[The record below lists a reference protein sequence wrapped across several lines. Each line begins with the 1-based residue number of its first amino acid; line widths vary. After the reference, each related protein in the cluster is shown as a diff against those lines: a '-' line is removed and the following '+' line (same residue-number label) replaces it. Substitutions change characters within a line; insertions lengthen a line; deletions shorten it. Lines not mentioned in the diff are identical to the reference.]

1 MTVERYPSGA
11 KAPYLFLG
19 VNGTTK
25 VVPLHTS
32 SERLPSGAKQAA
44 EKGHISGENFE
55 KHTSGAEAHVD
66 FIDFMPGI
74 NPRPTA
80 RISFSAAC
88 EARLFLLTFCGP
100 AEAVPLIQTSRL
112 IRRGRLHRIAAG
124 WRW

>member
-80 RISFSAAC
+80 RIGFSAAC
-88 EARLFLLTFCGP
+88 KAHIQFAVSMARLKACP
-100 AEAVPLIQTSRL
+100 SKAQAVALEG
-112 IRRGRLHRIAAG
+112 RG
-124 WRW
+124 